1 MNFSQRSAVVRRLDD
16 EAAPRLASSPQQ
28 QPQPSTEV
36 TTAITSEGSLP
47 DALELES
54 LMLNIDASLRV
65 HTRHHFFT
73 WTQGLLQNLIKHE
86 VLVCALRDSD
96 SMSFHVDSF
105 ATSAS

>member
-16 EAAPRLASSPQQ
+16 EAASRLASSPEH
-28 QPQPSTEV
+28 QPQPPTEV

-86 VLVCALRDSD
+86 LLICAMRNGEPLL
-96 SMSFHVDSF
+96 FH
-105 ATSAS
+105 